1 MTKEERR
8 AMRLER
14 KQNAKEAK
22 EKNRENCGTLKEQ
35 YANLWFIYKF
45 IFRTSP
51 KLVFIRIP
59 LLMLQTVQAMVSIFF
74 VREIINELTEGKS
87 IRRVIVLAGAM
98 ALTAFA
104 LSTFSA
110 FLGRRDSIEGDRFN
124 FKVQK
129 YLAESVMEMSYETIE
144 NPDMQNY
151 VRMAQY
157 NRFGIALQYTT
168 AVVSG
173 YSTLSESARSC
184 SRSIRRSF

>member
-87 IRRVIVLAGAM
+87 IRPVSYTH
-98 ALTAFA
+98 LT
-104 LSTFSA
+104 LPT
-110 FLGRRDSIEGDRFN
+110 
-124 FKVQK
+124 KQ
-129 YLAESVMEMSYETIE
+129 
-144 NPDMQNY
+144 
-151 VRMAQY
+151 
-157 NRFGIALQYTT
+157 
-168 AVVSG
+168 VV
-173 YSTLSESARSC
+173 
-184 SRSIRRSF
+184 

>member
-22 EKNRENCGTLKEQ
+22 EKNRKNCGTLKEQ

-110 FLGRRDSIEGDRFN
+110 FWEDATRLRGTASTSKCRNIS
-124 FKVQK
+124 
-129 YLAESVMEMSYETIE
+129 
-144 NPDMQNY
+144 P
-151 VRMAQY
+151 
-157 NRFGIALQYTT
+157 NR
-168 AVVSG
+168 SW
-173 YSTLSESARSC
+173 R
-184 SRSIRRSF
+184 

>member
-87 IRRVIVLAGAM
+87 IRRVIGPRRGDGA
-98 ALTAFA
+98 
-104 LSTFSA
+104 
-110 FLGRRDSIEGDRFN
+110 DR
-124 FKVQK
+124 
-129 YLAESVMEMSYETIE
+129 IC
-144 NPDMQNY
+144 
-151 VRMAQY
+151 AQHLL
-157 NRFGIALQYTT
+157 RLFGKTRLD
-168 AVVSG
+168 
-173 YSTLSESARSC
+173 
-184 SRSIRRSF
+184 